1 MKIVRFAS
9 PNYQCWQTGFA
20 PVIGT
25 YNKTP
30 LEIYSYYRQLVYSIF
45 SHAMQWKQLYRNP
58 AALLLGIMFLQTNGL
73 KLDNSS
79 T

>member
-1 MKIVRFAS
+1 MLHLSLIMKIVRFAS

-45 SHAMQWKQLYRNP
+45 SHAMQ
-58 AALLLGIMFLQTNGL
+58 
-73 KLDNSS
+73 
-79 T
+79 